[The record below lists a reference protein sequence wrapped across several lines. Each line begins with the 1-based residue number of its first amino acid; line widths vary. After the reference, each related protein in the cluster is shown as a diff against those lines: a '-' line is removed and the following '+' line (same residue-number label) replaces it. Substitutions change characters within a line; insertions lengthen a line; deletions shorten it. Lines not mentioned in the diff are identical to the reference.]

1 MITLLDFYAD
11 WCAPCKILEP
21 FLQELQSTYPSI
33 NIIKVNIDTEKE
45 KSEQYDINVIPT
57 IIILDESNNFL
68 SKIEG
73 YDTKKLTNEIKKF
86 I

>member
-11 WCAPCKILEP
+11 WCGPCKKLEP

-33 NIIKVNIDTEKE
+33 NITKVNINTEKE
-45 KSEQYDINVIPT
+45 ITEKYNINVIPT
-57 IIILDESNNFL
+57 IIILDESNKTL

-73 YDTKKLTNEIKKF
+73 YDTIKLTNEIKKF
-86 I
+86 V

>member
-11 WCAPCKILEP
+11 WCQPCKKLEP

-33 NIIKVNIDTEKE
+33 NITKVNIDTEKE
-45 KSEQYDINVIPT
+45 TSENYDINVIPT
-57 IIILDESNNFL
+57 IIIINESNKIL
-68 SKIEG
+68 SKVEG
-73 YDTKKLTNEIKKF
+73 YDIKKLTNEVKKF

>member
-11 WCAPCKILEP
+11 WCGPCKKLEP

-33 NIIKVNIDTEKE
+33 NITKVNIDTEKE
-45 KSEQYDINVIPT
+45 ITEKYNINVIPT
-57 IIILDESNNFL
+57 IIILDESNKTL

-73 YDTKKLTNEIKKF
+73 YDTIKLTNEIKKF
-86 I
+86 V

>member
-11 WCAPCKILEP
+11 WCGPCKNFEP

-33 NIIKVNIDTEKE
+33 NITKVNIDTEKE
-45 KSEQYDINVIPT
+45 ITEKYDINVIPT
-57 IIILDESNNFL
+57 IIILDESNKTL

-73 YDTKKLTNEIKKF
+73 YDTIKLTNEIKKF
-86 I
+86 V

>member
-11 WCAPCKILEP
+11 WCGPCEKLEP

-33 NIIKVNIDTEKE
+33 NITKVNIDTEKE
-45 KSEQYDINVIPT
+45 ITEKYNINVIPT
-57 IIILDESNNFL
+57 IIILDESNKTL

-73 YDTKKLTNEIKKF
+73 YDTRKLTDEIKKF
-86 I
+86 V

>member
-11 WCAPCKILEP
+11 WCQPCKKLEP

-33 NIIKVNIDTEKE
+33 NITKVNIDTEKE
-45 KSEQYDINVIPT
+45 TSENYDINVIPT
-57 IIILDESNNFL
+57 IIIIDESNKTL

-73 YDTKKLTNEIKKF
+73 YDTIKLTNEIKKF
-86 I
+86 V

>member
-11 WCAPCKILEP
+11 WCVPCKKLEP

-33 NIIKVNIDTEKE
+33 NITKVNIDTEKE
-45 KSEQYDINVIPT
+45 ITEKYNINVIPT
-57 IIILDESNNFL
+57 IIILDESNKTL

-73 YDTKKLTNEIKKF
+73 YDTIKLTNEIKKF
-86 I
+86 V